1 MKKLFA
7 IVMTLLLVVSLP
19 LFAMAEEASTAAPET
34 SADTTVEE
42 ATTAPETS
50 ADTTVEEA
58 TTAPE
63 TAENTTEESTEPESE
78 TDPEIRFGFYP
89 ETALVTLPIMGMG
102 MLGIF
107 LVTLVIIL
115 AVLVLSKI
123 GKEKEEE

>member
-19 LFAMAEEASTAAPET
+19 LFAMA
-34 SADTTVEE
+34 EE

-89 ETALVTLPIMGMG
+89 KTALVTLPIMGMG